1 MTIHIDCKKQHGK
14 WAYSIGAGEEGD
26 LTMFEVCS
34 DYEYDTEEEA
44 DRAAIKCLY
53 ESWRLYE

>member
-1 MTIHIDCKKQHGK
+1 MSVEINSSKRYDK
-14 WAYSIGAGEEGD
+14 WKFEISAGEEGD
-26 LTMFEVCS
+26 LTMFELCS

-53 ESWRLYE
+53 ESWGLYE